1 MRGSNCE
8 ADWETVNGRLYWE
21 SGLGDYNLET
31 MVERLQCGDSNW
43 EAVTEFES
51 FIQRDVT
58 PIRQHLAPFQPLMN
72 DFGEIETKQLSSIRN
87 NLNYNFV

>member
-31 MVERLQCGDSNW
+31 MVERL
-43 EAVTEFES
+43 
-51 FIQRDVT
+51 
-58 PIRQHLAPFQPLMN
+58 
-72 DFGEIETKQLSSIRN
+72 
-87 NLNYNFV
+87 